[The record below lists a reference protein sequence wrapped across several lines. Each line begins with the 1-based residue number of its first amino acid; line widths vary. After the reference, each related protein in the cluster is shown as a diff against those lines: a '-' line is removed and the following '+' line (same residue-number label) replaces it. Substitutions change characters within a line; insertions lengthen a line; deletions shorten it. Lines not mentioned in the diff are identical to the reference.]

1 MSFIRNWLTEKVALE
16 DRTTRWLVGRALL
29 GLMLIA
35 KGVATAIHASAP
47 GLYLLAGLLILG
59 GLVFAAESA
68 DVLLKR
74 MRQPK
79 AKALDQ

>member
-1 MSFIRNWLTEKVALE
+1 MT
-16 DRTTRWLVGRALL
+16 
-29 GLMLIA
+29 A
-35 KGVATAIHASAP
+35 KGVALVVNASAP

-74 MRQPK
+74 WRAPR
-79 AKALDQ
+79 DQNLE